1 MFDDVIARSSWF
13 QVGTGRESNA
23 WGSTENYN
31 AVDAA
36 NEGIVAEGSSEVKE
50 CFCAWSGHS
59 RLISAQAVRMVCVAG
74 GSERRVG
81 RALLGAYGQSATMLC
96 LESGFPVC
104 SYLDDK

>member
-50 CFCAWSGHS
+50 CFCA
-59 RLISAQAVRMVCVAG
+59 
-74 GSERRVG
+74 
-81 RALLGAYGQSATMLC
+81 
-96 LESGFPVC
+96 
-104 SYLDDK
+104 